1 MLMLFNVRGISRISS
16 GLDILN
22 VMLHHM
28 IQISVIIFLAVVI
41 ISAKK
46 SSMCLFTEIYIFIR
60 MRYFL

>member
-46 SSMCLFTEIYIFIR
+46 VACVFSLKYIYS
-60 MRYFL
+60 